1 MKFEI
6 GTLLSDLTSKQKKN
20 EAIQHSLKM
29 RKAYS
34 ADNYEAFFKLYK
46 KAPNMT
52 PYLVDIFIEKIRLK
66 ALKMISK
73 SYTAGLE
80 LSYIHKVL
88 AFDSKS
94 DLIEFIN
101 KFGGKLSEDCKWLN
115 CRDSYAG
122 FVTAVAKIKKKPE

>member
-1 MKFEI
+1 MYR
-6 GTLLSDLTSKQKKN
+6 
-20 EAIQHSLKM
+20 M

-73 SYTAGLE
+73 S
-80 LSYIHKVL
+80 
-88 AFDSKS
+88 
-94 DLIEFIN
+94 
-101 KFGGKLSEDCKWLN
+101 
-115 CRDSYAG
+115 
-122 FVTAVAKIKKKPE
+122 